1 MRFLLLIL
9 LFLTSTV
16 LLAEVDHPLV
26 GAYPGTSIK
35 SYAVTN
41 YAEIVLP
48 LNKITD
54 NAEFSSKSILGK
66 HTGHIYFIEGE
77 HSPLQIAENYL
88 DVVKRLGGKLI
99 LVCRSDCGR
108 NFSDELLKSRHWTRN
123 VFLSMATFS
132 QGSNEHYYI
141 LAQLGP
147 DTHPTYIQW
156 FIRQPYGDRVE
167 IGQIISE
174 PQQLQLGLV
183 TISPEALSNSPGSSP
198 AATSLGPDSAKGGDH
213 PLISRYAGAK
223 LTHRTDTEY
232 TEVRLPTGIA
242 NNNKQVPHLTLAGKS
257 TLLHYEAS
265 KDQSTLQ
272 VFRNYQQ
279 ALKDA
284 GFNILFSCEHQ
295 SCGDEQRKLLWQ
307 GSPDWNRFK
316 SYLSNSNDKDDDYR
330 MLTAHK
336 TVNKQD
342 IYLSIYVLKASG
354 STNVN
359 IAHDIVELSS
369 MQTNRVS
376 IDTAYLQNE
385 LSRSGKVVL
394 HGLHFATDSA
404 SLLAESD
411 TALAVITDY
420 LKTHPSQQFY
430 VVGHT
435 DNSGSHSHNIQ
446 LSKARANS
454 VLQALIKQGIST
466 ERLLAEGVGAMSPQQ
481 HNANTEGKAANR
493 RVELVLR

>member
-48 LNKITD
+48 HNKITD

>member
-232 TEVRLPTGIA
+232 IEVRLPTGIA

>member
-1 MRFLLLIL
+1 MRFIFTTLLLL
-9 LFLTSTV
+9 SCNT
-16 LLAEVDHPLV
+16 LLAELNHPLV
-26 GAYPGTSIK
+26 GAYPNATIK
-35 SYAVTN
+35 HQTITN
-41 YAEIVLP
+41 YTEIVLP
-48 LNKITD
+48 QNKVTSDVPFNPKHI
-54 NAEFSSKSILGK
+54 IGK
-66 HTGHIYFIEGE
+66 QTGHIYSIKGE
-77 HSPLQIAENYL
+77 HSPLHIAENYL
-88 DVVKRLGGKLI
+88 DVVNRLNAKLL

-108 NFSDELLKSRHWTRN
+108 GFSKRLIRDTRWTSS
-123 VFLSMATFS
+123 VFGNLDDFS
-132 QGSNEHYYI
+132 SFDDEHYYI

-147 DTHPTYIQW
+147 DEHPTYLQW
-156 FIRQPYGDRVE
+156 FIKQTNSDTVE
-167 IGQIISE
+167 VGQIISE

-183 TISPEALSNSPGSSP
+183 AISQEALSATPVENS
-198 AATSLGPDSAKGGDH
+198 ANSLGADKVAGSDH
-213 PLISRYAGAK
+213 PLISRYVGAK

-242 NNNKQVPHLTLAGKS
+242 DANKKVPHLALAGKS

-265 KDQSTLQ
+265 KTQSTLQ

-295 SCGDEQRKLLWQ
+295 SCGDEQRKLMWRD
-307 GSPDWNRFK
+307 SPDRHRFK
-316 SYLSNSNDKDDDYR
+316 GYLSNSTYARDDYR

-336 TVNKQD
+336 TVNSQD
-342 IYLSIYVLKASG
+342 IYLSVYVLKSDEYA
-354 STNVN
+354 NVD
-359 IAHDIVELSS
+359 IAHDIVELSTL
-369 MQTNRVS
+369 QTDRVT

-385 LSRSGKVVL
+385 LGRSGKVVL

-420 LKTHPSQQFY
+420 LRHHPGQQFY

-435 DNSGSHSHNIQ
+435 DNSGSHNHNMQ

-454 VLQALIKQGIST
+454 VLQALIKQGIHA

-481 HNANTEGKAANR
+481 HNASNDGKAANR

>member
-1 MRFLLLIL
+1 MRFLFTALLL
-9 LFLTSTV
+9 LTSTA
-16 LLAEVDHPLV
+16 LLADSDHPLV
-26 GAYPGTSIK
+26 GSYPGATINRH
-35 SYAVTN
+35 AVTN
-41 YAEIVLP
+41 YAEIMLP
-48 LNKITD
+48 QNKVTEGMPFNGKTI
-54 NAEFSSKSILGK
+54 IGK

-77 HSPLQIAENYL
+77 HSPLHIAENYL
-88 DVVKRLGGKLI
+88 DVVKRLEGKLI
-99 LVCRSDCGR
+99 LVCRSDCGKK
-108 NFSDELLKSRHWTRN
+108 FSDELLKNRHWTRN
-123 VFLSMATFS
+123 VFLSMAGFS
-132 QGSNEHYYI
+132 QASNEHYYI
-141 LAQLGP
+141 LAQVGP
-147 DTHPTYIQW
+147 ETHPTYLQW
-156 FIRQPYGDRVE
+156 FIRQPYGDRIE

-183 TISPEALSNSPGSSP
+183 TISPDALSTEPDNSPASVSF
-198 AATSLGPDSAKGGDH
+198 GPDSAKGGDH

-242 NNNKQVPHLTLAGKS
+242 DNNKQVPHLTLAGKS
-257 TLLHYEAS
+257 SLLHYEAR

-279 ALKDA
+279 ALQDA
-284 GFNILFSCEHQ
+284 GFTILFSCEHQ
-295 SCGDEQRKLLWQ
+295 ACGEEQRKLLWQ

-330 MLTAHK
+330 MLTAYN
-336 TVNKQD
+336 TVNEQD
-342 IYLSIYVLKASG
+342 IYLSIYVLKSNG
-354 STNVN
+354 STHVD

-376 IDTAYLQNE
+376 IDNAYLQNE

-420 LKTHPSQQFY
+420 LKTHPGQQFY

-435 DNSGSHSHNIQ
+435 DNSGSHSHNMQ

-454 VLQALIKQGIST
+454 ILQALVKQGISM

-481 HNANTEGKAANR
+481 HNGSTDGKAANR

>member
-41 YAEIVLP
+41 YAEIELP
-48 LNKITD
+48 HNKITD

-232 TEVRLPTGIA
+232 SEVRLPTGIA

>member
-41 YAEIVLP
+41 YAEIELP
-48 LNKITD
+48 HNKITD

-466 ERLLAEGVGAMSPQQ
+466 ERLLAQGVGAMSPQQ

>member
-1 MRFLLLIL
+1 L
-9 LFLTSTV
+9 
-16 LLAEVDHPLV
+16 
-26 GAYPGTSIK
+26 
-35 SYAVTN
+35 
-41 YAEIVLP
+41 
-48 LNKITD
+48 
-54 NAEFSSKSILGK
+54 
-66 HTGHIYFIEGE
+66 
-77 HSPLQIAENYL
+77 
-88 DVVKRLGGKLI
+88 
-99 LVCRSDCGR
+99 LVCRSDCGFD
-108 NFSDELLKSRHWTRN
+108 FSTKLLRYRHWTSD
-123 VFLSMATFS
+123 FFTDMDTFS
-132 QGSNEHYYI
+132 QGSNEYYYI

-147 DTHPTYIQW
+147 DITPTYVQW
-156 FIRQPYGDRVE
+156 FIKQAYSDRVE
-167 IGQIISE
+167 VGQIISE

-183 TISPEALSNSPGSSP
+183 SISADAVSTMPANSP
-198 AATSLGPDSAKGGDH
+198 AAASLGPDSAKGGDH

-223 LTHRTDTEY
+223 LTHRIDTEY

-242 NNNKQVPHLTLAGKS
+242 DHNKQVPHLTLAGKS

-284 GFNILFSCEHQ
+284 GFNILFNCEHQ
-295 SCGDEQRKLLWQ
+295 SCGDEQRKLTWQ
-307 GSPDWNRFK
+307 DSPDRYRFK
-316 SYLSNSNDKDDDYR
+316 GYLSNSTYVDNDYR

-342 IYLSIYVLKASG
+342 IYLSVYVLKNSEY
-354 STNVN
+354 SNVD

-376 IDTAYLQNE
+376 IDSNYLQNE

-404 SLLAESD
+404 TLLAESD

-420 LKTHPSQQFY
+420 LKNHPTQQFY

-435 DNSGSHSHNIQ
+435 DNSGSHSHNMQ
-446 LSKARANS
+446 LSKARAKS
-454 VLQALIKQGIST
+454 ILQALLKQGIST

-481 HNANTEGKAANR
+481 HNASSEGKAANR
-493 RVELVLR
+493 RVELVLH

>member
-1 MRFLLLIL
+1 MRDIFIIILLLSCNT
-9 LFLTSTV
+9 LFANT
-16 LLAEVDHPLV
+16 EHPLV
-26 GAYPGTSIK
+26 AAYPGATTTLNTVTH
-35 SYAVTN
+35 YAK
-41 YAEIVLP
+41 ILLP
-48 LNKITD
+48 LNKVTSD
-54 NAEFSSKSILGK
+54 TPFNSKPILAK
-66 HTGHIYFIEGE
+66 HTGHIYTIKGE
-77 HSPLQIAENYL
+77 HSALHIAENYL
-88 DVVKRLGGKLI
+88 DVVKRLNGKLL

-108 NFSDELLKSRHWTRN
+108 GFSTSLIRSAHWIRSVFSNLDNFSSFDD
-123 VFLSMATFS
+123 
-132 QGSNEHYYI
+132 EHYYI

-147 DTHPTYIQW
+147 DAAPTYLQW
-156 FIRQPYGDRVE
+156 FVKPASANTVE
-167 IGQIISE
+167 VGQIISE

-183 TISPEALSNSPGSSP
+183 TISPDALTTTKANSP
-198 AATSLGPDSAKGGDH
+198 AATNLGADRAAGGDH
-213 PLISRYAGAK
+213 PLISRYQGAK
-223 LTHRTDTEY
+223 LTHRTETEY

-242 NNNKQVPHLTLAGKS
+242 EANKQVPHLLLAGKS

-279 ALKDA
+279 ALKEA
-284 GFNILFSCEHQ
+284 GFSILFSCEHQ
-295 SCGDEQRKLLWQ
+295 SCGNEQRKLMWQ
-307 GSPDWNRFK
+307 DSPDRHRYK
-316 SYLSNSNDKDDDYR
+316 GYLSNSTYANNDYR

-336 TVNKQD
+336 TVNAQD
-342 IYLSIYVLKASG
+342 IYLSIYVLKQNEYS
-354 STNVN
+354 NVD

-369 MQTNRVS
+369 MQTHRVT

-411 TALAVITDY
+411 AALTVITDY
-420 LKTHPSQQFY
+420 LKHHPSQQFY

-435 DNSGSHSHNIQ
+435 DNSGSHNHNMQ
-446 LSKARANS
+446 LSKSRANS
-454 VLQALIKQGIST
+454 VLQALIKQGINA

-481 HNANTEGKAANR
+481 HNASSDGKAANR